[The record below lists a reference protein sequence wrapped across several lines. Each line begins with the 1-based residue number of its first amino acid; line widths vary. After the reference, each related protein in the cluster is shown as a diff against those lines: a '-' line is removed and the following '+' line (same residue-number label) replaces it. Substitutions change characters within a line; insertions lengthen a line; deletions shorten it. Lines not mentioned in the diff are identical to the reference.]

1 MSADTPLADEL
12 IRLLS
17 RLSYR
22 QGSFKLASGKSS
34 DFYVDVK
41 QTVYTAAGAA
51 LVGRMICDRLGGRSI
66 ELVGGMAL
74 GAIPLVDA
82 TLNEAARRGWAIDGF
97 FVRKEV
103 KEHGTAARLDGRFDP
118 GKRIAILEDVV
129 TTGESTIRAIDAVEQ
144 AGGRIACVVVVVD
157 REEDDGIG
165 NIARRCSDVIAL
177 ATKSAIRRAA
187 GALG

>member
-1 MSADTPLADEL
+1 MSADTLLADEL
-12 IRLLS
+12 LGLLS

-22 QGSFKLASGKSS
+22 KGTFRLASGKSS

-41 QTVYTAAGAA
+41 QTVYTAAGAS
-51 LVGRMICDRLGGRSI
+51 LIGRMICDLLARRSI

-97 FVRKEV
+97 FVRKDV
-103 KEHGTAARLDGRFDP
+103 KEHGTAAKLDGRFDA

-144 AGGRIACVVVVVD
+144 AGGRIACVIVVVD
-157 REEDDGIG
+157 REEDDGLR
-165 NIARRCSDVIAL
+165 NIARRCSDVVAL
-177 ATKSAIRRAA
+177 ATKTGIRRAA
-187 GALG
+187 GAR

>member
-1 MSADTPLADEL
+1 MSTETHLADQL
-12 IRLLS
+12 LHLLS

-22 QGSFKLASGKSS
+22 RGTFRLASGKSS

-51 LVGRMICDRLGGRSI
+51 LVGRMICDLLASKSI

-82 TLNEAARRGWAIDGF
+82 ALNEAARRGWPIEGF
-97 FVRKEV
+97 FVRKDV
-103 KEHGTAARLDGRFDP
+103 KDHGTAAKLDGRFDAK
-118 GKRIAILEDVV
+118 KRIAILEDVV

-144 AGGRIACVVVVVD
+144 AGGRVACVIVVVN
-157 REEDDGIG
+157 REEDDGMR
-165 NIARRCSDVIAL
+165 NIARRCSEVVAL
-177 ATKSAIRRAA
+177 ATKSDIRRAA
-187 GALG
+187 GES

>member
-1 MSADTPLADEL
+1 MNADPALTGQLL
-12 IRLLS
+12 QLLS

-22 QGSFKLASGKSS
+22 KGTFRLASGKTS

-41 QTVYTAAGAA
+41 QTVYTAAGSA
-51 LVGRMICDRLGGRSI
+51 LVGRMICDLLAIRSI

-82 TLNEAARRGWAIDGF
+82 ALNEAARRGWTTEGF
-97 FVRKEV
+97 FVRKDV
-103 KEHGTAARLDGRFDP
+103 KDHGTSAKLDGRFDRA
-118 GKRIAILEDVV
+118 KRIAILEDVV

-144 AGGRIACVVVVVD
+144 AGGEVACVIVVVD

-165 NIARRCSDVIAL
+165 NIARRCGDVVAL
-177 ATKSAIRRAA
+177 ATKTGIRRAS
-187 GALG
+187 GEF